1 MTAQQLS
8 IIDIKYILL
17 IISVYLHIVED
28 IGIGLLRTNIV
39 SMRYTM

>member
-1 MTAQQLS
+1 MTAQQFN
-8 IIDIKYILL
+8 IIDIEYNLV

-39 SMRYTM
+39 SIR